1 MQENINKYNRYSE
14 KFQDACYEANEL
26 NKVKDKQELI
36 ELAKTNEYICQ
47 HKAFVSGRF
56 LDHKLYEAF
65 LEAGPQSI
73 FQLMIVL
80 QSGFMD
86 EFQIFTI
93 LTSILSFIHTA
104 TEMYLAYPTKVKKNF
119 NYNIIPP

>member
-1 MQENINKYNRYSE
+1 MQENINKYKIYSE
-14 KFQDACYEANEL
+14 KFQDPCYEANEL
-26 NKVKDKQELI
+26 NKDKDKQELI
-36 ELAKTNEYICQ
+36 ELAKTNEYITQ
-47 HKAFVSGRF
+47 HKAFVCVRF

-86 EFQIFTI
+86 EFQLFTI
-93 LTSILSFIHTA
+93 LTSILSFIPTA
-104 TEMYLAYPTKVKKNF
+104 TEMYLEYPTKVKKSSF
-119 NYNIIPP
+119 IIPFPP